1 MPSYRMARQ
10 NCRMMAGARATQNRK
25 KSREKLTIV
34 SRSAAPRSFGL
45 LRSASK
51 KWAMRVSAFIEF
63 AAGDPAEDALTL
75 LSPPPSPPPPFG
87 SPSLGV
93 TADDTAA
100 LLPRPDPVNA
110 SAPALGFTVF
120 VLTIPGSAFVTARR
134 ILEGSDCRIICMR
147 NLILWRSTRRRPLW
161 CNDAK
166 ELKEAKRR

>member
-1 MPSYRMARQ
+1 MARQ
-10 NCRMMAGARATQNRK
+10 NCRMMAGARAMQNRK

-51 KWAMRVSAFIEF
+51 KWAIRASAFMEL
-63 AAGDPAEDALTL
+63 AAGDLAADTPTL

-93 TADDTAA
+93 TAADTAA
-100 LLPRPDPVNA
+100 LLPRRDPVYA
-110 SAPALGFTVF
+110 LAPTLGFTVF

-161 CNDAK
+161 CNDT
-166 ELKEAKRR
+166 KRHKIVERGEETMS